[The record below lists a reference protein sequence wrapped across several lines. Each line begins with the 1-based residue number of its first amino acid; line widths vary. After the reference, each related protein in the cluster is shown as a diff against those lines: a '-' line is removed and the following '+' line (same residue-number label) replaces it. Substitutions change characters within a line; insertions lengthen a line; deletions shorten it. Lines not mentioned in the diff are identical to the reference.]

1 MKKVIHIVGARP
13 NFMKV
18 APIHRAIAE
27 RGVLE
32 QKLLHTGQHYD
43 VKMSDVFFTDLGM
56 PPPDI
61 HLGIGSGSHTEQ
73 TARVML
79 ELEKV
84 FTQEKPDLVSVVGDV
99 NSTLSAAL
107 VAVKMGIGLAHV
119 EAGLR
124 SNDRTMPEELN
135 RLLVDRVS
143 DLLLT
148 PSADADANLLRE
160 GMEPQRIRL
169 VGNVMIDSLL
179 AAREKALQLPTLHDL
194 GLSPRGYA
202 VCTLHRASNVDDP
215 QVLGG
220 LLSALCHVASR
231 LPVVF
236 PVHPRTRK
244 RMADLGLTDSLARTP
259 GLRLVEPMG
268 YLEFLALTSQA
279 RLVFTDSGGLQ
290 EETTVLE
297 IPCLTVRENTERPIT
312 VDVGTNFVVGTDPA
326 RIRQAADR
334 ILDGQ
339 GKKGRVPDLWD
350 GHTGERIAR
359 LYEEFLGVG
368 EPARS
373 AASRNTLV
381 FPKGRGAEASV
392 GEQTSSAP

>member
-1 MKKVIHIVGARP
+1 MKKVLHIVGARP

-18 APIHRAIAE
+18 APIHRAIRE
-27 RGVLE
+27 RGVLA
-32 QKLLHTGQHYD
+32 QTLVHTGQHYD

-56 PPPDI
+56 PAPDV

-84 FTQEKPDLVSVVGDV
+84 FTQEQPDLVSVVGDV
-99 NSTLSAAL
+99 NSTLAGAL
-107 VAVKMGIGLAHV
+107 VAVKMGIKLAHV

-124 SNDRTMPEELN
+124 SGDRTMPEEIN
-135 RLLVDRVS
+135 RLLVDRIS

-160 GMEPQRIRL
+160 GLEPERIQM

-179 AAREKALQLPTLHDL
+179 SAREQALRLPTLKDM
-194 GLSPRGYA
+194 GFTPRGYA
-202 VCTLHRASNVDDP
+202 VCTLHRASNVDDEGT
-215 QVLGG
+215 LRG
-220 LLSALCHVASR
+220 LLSALGHVASR

-244 RMADLGLTDSLARTP
+244 RIADLGLGPTLDRTP
-259 GLRLVEPMG
+259 GLRLVDPLG

-290 EETTVLE
+290 EETTVLG

-312 VDVGTNFVVGTDPA
+312 VDVGTNLVVGTNPA
-326 RIRQAADR
+326 HIQQQADR
-334 ILDGQ
+334 ILDGHE
-339 GKKGRVPDLWD
+339 KKGRVPDGWD
-350 GHTGERIAR
+350 GHSGERIAQ
-359 LYEEFLGVG
+359 LYEETLGAV
-368 EPARS
+368 
-373 AASRNTLV
+373 AAPRRAAV
-381 FPKGRGAEASV
+381 
-392 GEQTSSAP
+392 

>member
-1 MKKVIHIVGARP
+1 MKKVLHIVGARP

-18 APIHRAIAE
+18 APIHRAISE
-27 RGVLE
+27 RGALQQCLV
-32 QKLLHTGQHYD
+32 HTGQHYD

-56 PPPDI
+56 PAPDI
-61 HLGIGSGSHTEQ
+61 HLGIGSGSHAEQ
-73 TARVML
+73 TAKVMI

-84 FTQEKPDLVSVVGDV
+84 FLAQKPDLVSVVGDV

-107 VAVKMGIGLAHV
+107 VAVKMHIPIAHV

-124 SNDRTMPEELN
+124 TFDNRMPEEVN
-135 RLLVDRVS
+135 RILTDRIS

-148 PSADADANLLRE
+148 PSADADANLIRE
-160 GMEPQRIRL
+160 GLEPSRIRL

-179 AAREKALQLPTLHDL
+179 GAREQALKLSTLKDL
-194 GLSPRGYA
+194 GLSPRAYA
-202 VCTLHRASNVDDP
+202 VCTLHRASNVDDAK
-215 QVLGG
+215 VLSG
-220 LLSALCHVASR
+220 LLSALVHVAQR

-244 RMADLGLTDSLARTP
+244 RMADLGLSATLERTP

-290 EETTVLE
+290 EETTVLG

-312 VDVGTNFVVGTDPA
+312 VDVGTNQVVGTDPA
-326 RIRQAADR
+326 RIQQAADR
-334 ILDGQ
+334 IIDGHE
-339 GKKGRVPDLWD
+339 KKGRVPDYWD
-350 GHTGERIAR
+350 GRSGERIAGV
-359 LYEEFLGVG
+359 YEEFLGVAT
-368 EPARS
+368 PRL
-373 AASRNTLV
+373 AAV
-381 FPKGRGAEASV
+381 
-392 GEQTSSAP
+392 

>member
-1 MKKVIHIVGARP
+1 MKKVLHIVGARP

-18 APIHRAIAE
+18 APIHRAIRE
-27 RGVLE
+27 RGALAQILV
-32 QKLLHTGQHYD
+32 HTGQHYD

-56 PPPDI
+56 PAPDV

-99 NSTLSAAL
+99 NSTLAGAL
-107 VAVKMGIGLAHV
+107 VAAKMGIKLAHV

-124 SNDRTMPEELN
+124 SGDLTMPEEIN
-135 RLLVDRVS
+135 RLLVDRIS

-160 GMEPQRIRL
+160 GIAPERIRM

-179 AAREKALQLPTLHDL
+179 SAREQALRLSTLKDL
-194 GLSPRGYA
+194 GLTPRGYA
-202 VCTLHRASNVDDP
+202 VCTLHRASNVDDEGT
-215 QVLGG
+215 LRG
-220 LLSALCHVASR
+220 LLSALGHVASR

-244 RMADLGLTDSLARTP
+244 RIADLGLGPTLDRTP
-259 GLRLVEPMG
+259 GLRLVDPMG

-290 EETTVLE
+290 EETTVLG

-312 VDVGTNFVVGTDPA
+312 VDVGTNLVVGTNPA
-326 RIRQAADR
+326 HIQREADR
-334 ILDGQ
+334 ILDGHE
-339 GKKGRVPDLWD
+339 KKGRVPDRWD
-350 GHTGERIAR
+350 GRTGERIAQ
-359 LYEEFLGVG
+359 LYEETLGAVA
-368 EPARS
+368 PPRR
-373 AASRNTLV
+373 AAV
-381 FPKGRGAEASV
+381 
-392 GEQTSSAP
+392 

>member
-1 MKKVIHIVGARP
+1 MKKVLHIVGARP

-18 APIHRAIAE
+18 APIHRAIRE
-27 RGVLE
+27 RGVLA
-32 QKLLHTGQHYD
+32 QTLVHTGQHYD

-56 PPPDI
+56 PAPDV

-73 TARVML
+73 TARVMI

-99 NSTLSAAL
+99 NSTLAGAL
-107 VAVKMGIGLAHV
+107 VAVKMGIKLAHV

-124 SNDRTMPEELN
+124 SGDRTMPEEIN
-135 RLLVDRVS
+135 RLLVDRIS

-160 GMEPQRIRL
+160 GIEPERIRM

-179 AAREKALQLPTLHDL
+179 SAREQALRLPTLKDM
-194 GLSPRGYA
+194 GFTPRGYA
-202 VCTLHRASNVDDP
+202 VCTLHRASNVDDEGT
-215 QVLGG
+215 LRG
-220 LLSALCHVASR
+220 LLSALGHVASR

-244 RMADLGLTDSLARTP
+244 RIADLGLGPTLERTP
-259 GLRLVEPMG
+259 GLRLVDPLG

-290 EETTVLE
+290 EETTVLG

-312 VDVGTNFVVGTDPA
+312 VDVGTNLVVGTDPA
-326 RIRQAADR
+326 HIQREADR
-334 ILDGQ
+334 ILDGHE
-339 GKKGRVPDLWD
+339 KKGRVPDGWD
-350 GHTGERIAR
+350 GHSGERIAQ
-359 LYEEFLGVG
+359 LYEETLGAV
-368 EPARS
+368 
-373 AASRNTLV
+373 AAPRRAAV
-381 FPKGRGAEASV
+381 
-392 GEQTSSAP
+392 